1 MSDLAISVAGNTIF
15 TVLYQAYNTVVLYQ
29 AYNTVGE
36 PDYIL
41 PDPWTG
47 NDRADSPHS
56 QPGPIQNKYNH
67 GIRPAPYKMLII
79 ALLILQFPKTIQNKY
94 NHGHGVLHSITTMFL
109 KTQFQ
114 NLPISNIP
122 DV

>member
-1 MSDLAISVAGNTIF
+1 MSDIAISVAGNIIF
-15 TVLYQAYNTVVLYQ
+15 TVLYQAHNTV
-29 AYNTVGE
+29 TVGE

-67 GIRPAPYKMLII
+67 GIRPAPYKILII

-94 NHGHGVLHSITTMFL
+94 NHGHSITTML
-109 KTQFQ
+109 LETQFQ
-114 NLPISNIP
+114 NLPISNIA

>member
-15 TVLYQAYNTVVLYQ
+15 TVLYQAH
-29 AYNTVGE
+29 NTVGE

-67 GIRPAPYKMLII
+67 GIRPAPYKILII